1 MGVTF
6 GYYHNEVV
14 DKVEGRARYRFYY
27 KEDRGF
33 NNDVI
38 HYFPLS
44 KPLIR
49 PESTKVWRKLRRM
62 ANKHNS
68 IIEIGYFISNS

>member
-14 DKVEGRARYRFYY
+14 ETAERRARYRFYY
-27 KEDRGF
+27 KED
-33 NNDVI
+33 NNDI

-49 PESTKVWRKLRRM
+49 PESTKVWRKLKRM